1 MDKIKKTVEEIQK
14 CVLNRE
20 ESVDFNEF
28 HQQMSD
34 TYSKFREKYPTI
46 FEKVLEN
53 SLDMERFNFMLSM
66 ANKIDSK
73 EMTNHDASVKVGE
86 RLVDEFVKPNL
97 KK

>member
-1 MDKIKKTVEEIQK
+1 MDQIKKSVEEIQK
-14 CVLNRE
+14 CVRE
-20 ESVDFNEF
+20 RDESIDFKTF
-28 HQQMSD
+28 QSDMSD
-34 TYSKFREKYPTI
+34 KYSEFREKYPTI

-53 SLDMERFNFMLSM
+53 SLDIERFNYMLNM
-66 ANKIDSK
+66 AKKIDNK